1 VVLKPK
7 TAEASARL
15 AIQMQEREIVLLER
29 LRKGEKLP
37 DISGATAFVEGK
49 LAKA

>member
-1 VVLKPK
+1 
-7 TAEASARL
+7 
-15 AIQMQEREIVLLER
+15 MQQNELVLLER

-37 DISGATAFVEGK
+37 DISGATKLVEDK